1 MSIVGTIGN
10 RVEITLG
17 ITIAG
22 KAISELSTYGSTW
35 TLLKG
40 FIALSGIL
48 SLVSSPSSVE
58 SSSTFGSAIRMLRR
72 ICVIVVAQLLMSN
85 LQIQPSLSSEQDVL
99 VKKRALLTDLQLF
112 YTSSTARSN
121 ISVFSWIPLSIL
133 PTIESF
139 ILSSLAIVAVAFVA
153 R

>member
-10 RVEITLG
+10 RIEITLG

-22 KAISELSTYGSTW
+22 KAISALSSYGSTW

-48 SLVSSPSSVE
+48 SLVSSSPSSVE
-58 SSSTFGSAIRMLRR
+58 SLSTFDSAIRMLRR
-72 ICVIVVAQLLMSN
+72 ICVIVVAQLLMIN
-85 LQIQPSLSSEQDVL
+85 LQIQPNISVGQDIVI

-112 YTSSTARSN
+112 YTNRN
-121 ISVFSWIPLSIL
+121 ISVFSKIPLSIL

-139 ILSSLAIVAVAFVA
+139 VLSSLAIVVIAFVA